1 MFIGG
6 TDAEAETPILWPHD
20 VKSQLPEN
28 TLMLGMI
35 EGGRKRPGRLQSMGA
50 QRVGHD

>member
-28 TLMLGMI
+28 TLMLGKT
-35 EGGRKRPGRLQSMGA
+35 EGK
-50 QRVGHD
+50 QRGGDRA